1 METAATKSPVTA
13 VEAEVHRIRGLLER
27 NEFAAALAAAEE
39 LARTV
44 PENRDVLYMV
54 AVSQRYLQKIPEA
67 LATLARLETLYP
79 AFSRLHQERGHCF
92 VAMRDADRAIAAF
105 LKAVNL
111 NPALPGSWSTLQVLF
126 RMTNQTENYEKAA
139 GHVAKLKELPPDIVT
154 ATSMFSDGELAP
166 AEAIVRAHLRNHG
179 NDVEAMRL
187 LAKIG
192 VAHGVLDDPEVL
204 LEAVLG
210 GGPPH
215 STGGPA
221 LSLGGVGG

>member
-1 METAATKSPVTA
+1 MKMEAAAIKSPVTA
-13 VEAEVHRIRGLLER
+13 VEAEVHRIRELLER
-27 NEFAAALAAAEE
+27 NQFAAALTAAEE

-44 PENRDVLYMV
+44 PENRDVLYMI
-54 AVSQRYLQKIPEA
+54 AVSQRYLQKLPEA
-67 LATLARLETLYP
+67 LAALERLETLYP

-92 VAMRDADRAIAAF
+92 VAMRDADRAIMAF

-126 RMTNQTENYEKAA
+126 RMTNQTENHEKAA
-139 GHVAKLKELPPDIVT
+139 GHVARLQQLPPEVVT

-166 AEAIVRAHLRNHG
+166 AEALIRAYLRKHG

-192 VAHGVLDDPEVL
+192 VEHGVLDDPEVL
-204 LEAVLG
+204 LEAVL
-210 GGPPH
+210 
-215 STGGPA
+215 A
-221 LSLGGVGG
+221 LAPDYQAARFDYAG